1 MANLEKQRTPVKLAY
16 IGCWYKKDM
25 YSHNCSNLVDSLRAA
40 GTDVDVI
47 TSNCRCYSSAT
58 RFAMAKDELINENCS
73 PIAIPHA
80 PHDPGLK
87 HGRLASLAV
96 KIFRLDLVLA
106 MARGFLYYMRSRK
119 ADVIHFDQVLEAF
132 GFIPFFIV
140 VTLAHWFG
148 QRVVVTVHE
157 IDPFQKRYPSFNR
170 CYRHCAAIFAFS
182 ENMKKQIVAMGA
194 PADKIKVIRYGV
206 AIPELVRSER
216 KQYLYFGGH
225 FILRGKGYLELL
237 DALVQLRARGVRIS
251 LVIYVGNG
259 CNGLEEAKQMAA
271 AKQLDDV
278 ISWQEFYTGPE
289 LAKVYQRSKA
299 CIIPFSGGS
308 ARHPLT
314 CAMVNATPV
323 IATRAVDIPEYLGD
337 LGIYIEGSATS
348 IADAIEEVES
358 GRKSLEGIGE
368 SLRAKALAELDY
380 RNIGAELSDEFI
392 KISGK
397 QPFVTIQ
404 PRAIA

>member
-1 MANLEKQRTPVKLAY
+1 MANPETQQTPVKLAY

-47 TSNCRCYSSAT
+47 TSNCRCYSSAP
-58 RFAMAKDELINENCS
+58 RFGIAKDELINENCS
-73 PIAIPHA
+73 PISIPHA

-87 HGRLASLAV
+87 YGGLAYLAV
-96 KIFRLDLVLA
+96 KILRLDLVLA
-106 MARGFLYYMRSRK
+106 AARGFLYYTRSRK

-140 VTLAHWFG
+140 VALARWFG
-148 QRVVVTVHE
+148 QKVVVTVHE
-157 IDPFQKRYPSFNR
+157 IDPFQKRHPSFNR
-170 CYRHCAAIFAFS
+170 CYLHCAEIFVFS
-182 ENMKKQIVAMGA
+182 ENMKKQIVALGA
-194 PADKIKVIRYGV
+194 PADKIKVIRYGTV
-206 AIPELVRSER
+206 IPDLVPSER
-216 KQYLYFGGH
+216 KQYIYFGGH
-225 FILRGKGYLELL
+225 FILRGKGYLELM
-237 DALVQLRARGVRIS
+237 DALVQLKARGIRIA

-259 CNGLEEAKQMAA
+259 CNGLEQAKQIAT

-278 ISWQEFYTGPE
+278 ISWQEFYTGSE

-299 CIIPFSGGS
+299 CIIPFTGGS

-337 LGIYIEGSATS
+337 LGIYIAGSATS
-348 IADAIEEVES
+348 IADAIAEIES
-358 GRKSLEGIGE
+358 GRKRLEGLGE

-380 RNIGAELSDEFI
+380 RNIGAELSDEFT

-397 QPFVTIQ
+397 QRFVTIQ